1 MLRNTNQRQIIL
13 EELQGL
19 TSHPSASV
27 LHEIVRQRLP
37 RISLAT
43 VYRNLELLTK
53 LGLVKKLAMSGGE
66 THFDAATIPHNHI
79 RCLQCDRIDDI
90 DIPVLRSPCVQD
102 YSESTNSSYLIKGC
116 NVEYY
121 GLCPEC
127 QQQAANSDNINN

>member
-1 MLRNTNQRQIIL
+1 MLRNTNQRKIIL
-13 EELQGL
+13 EELQGM
-19 TSHPSASV
+19 TSHPSAGD
-27 LHEIVRQRLP
+27 LYEIVRERLP

-53 LGLVKKLAMSGGE
+53 LGFVKKLALSGGE
-66 THFDAATIPHNHI
+66 TRFDAATMPHNHI
-79 RCLQCDRIDDI
+79 RCVECGRIDDI

-127 QQQAANSDNINN
+127 QQTLTETDKQP